1 MNKPV
6 WLGRLLSVGGILETV
21 AGLGLLVDPPG
32 GVMVLLRS
40 SLEAPGIVLGRIV
53 GGGLL
58 SLGIACWCARKTPS
72 APASRG
78 VAWGFLAYNVV
89 ISVTLVWAGIPLG
102 SGALPALSAAA
113 LHGALG
119 AALLGALFG
128 RGQASVGS

>member
-6 WLGRLLSVGGILETV
+6 WLQRILSVGGVLETV
-21 AGLGLLVDPPG
+21 AGLGLLVDPRG
-32 GVMVLLRS
+32 GALVLLQA
-40 SLEAPGIVLGRIV
+40 SLEAPGVVLGRIA

-72 APASRG
+72 APASLG

-89 ISVTLVWAGIPLG
+89 VCITLAWAGTALG
-102 SGALPALSAAA
+102 SRALPALGAAA

-128 RGQASVGS
+128 RRQVSVES